1 MGKQQEIKVVLRYC
15 GGGSHVNKM
24 TSASV
29 INMETEQKLLD
40 FPQTLQKRNGTSL
53 VDFS

>member
-1 MGKQQEIKVVLRYC
+1 MG